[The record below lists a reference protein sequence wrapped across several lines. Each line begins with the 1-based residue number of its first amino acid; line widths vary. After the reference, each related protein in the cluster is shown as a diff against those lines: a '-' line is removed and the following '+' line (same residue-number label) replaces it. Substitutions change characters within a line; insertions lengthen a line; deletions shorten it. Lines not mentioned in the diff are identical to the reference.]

1 MTTKVPN
8 YKEKLR
14 VKLNSFDT
22 AMSVFIYL
30 KLVPYVIEIIGR
42 DRDGYVTEVENELLQ
57 MRDFKEVKKR
67 TLMKVN
73 QLIGE
78 LSTELDQNTRYQL
91 VLDHIEKKL
100 DIVIHSELKVAFN
113 QLESDRRFAHFYYAS
128 TRYKPNISDILARTD
143 FLREYD
149 KYKKLDKCQKKLV
162 RAPDVYKVLSP
173 SPVST
178 QLINIS
184 MYALL
189 SIHNELGRIS
199 SFKNPPIGF
208 LNHIDKLN
216 ANYLELEKV
225 SKTRLTK
232 NLHNESGKANS
243 KYRAILYEYL
253 DGKFSLNEYHK
264 TIDQKLKIEI
274 AIYQVDYVFI
284 VNRECHELVL
294 DRIQSN
300 WHKQVHLTKHLGKTK
315 NKANEKQDSTDSQKE
330 RLDHE
335 SQVAVEKAELIPDMP
350 TQELSNQPTP
360 TDAVRTLQQPRL
372 KRKKETVGKNEIV
385 RKMQIFKSKS

>member
-14 VKLNSFDT
+14 AKLNSLDT
-22 AMSVFIYL
+22 VMSVFIYL
-30 KLVPYVIEIIGR
+30 KLVPHVMKLVGR
-42 DRDGYVTEVENELLQ
+42 DRDGYLTDIENELLQ
-57 MRDFKEVKKR
+57 MGDFKEVKKR
-67 TLMKVN
+67 ILMKVN
-73 QLIGE
+73 ELIGE
-78 LSTELDQNTRYQL
+78 LSTELDQNTKYQL

-100 DIVIHSELKVAFN
+100 DIVIHSELKVVFN

-128 TRYKPNISDILARTD
+128 TRYKPNISDILAIKD

-149 KYKKLDKCQKKLV
+149 KYKKLDRSQKKFV

-208 LNHIDKLN
+208 LKHIDKLN

-253 DGKFSLNEYHK
+253 DGKFSLNEYHE

-284 VNRECHELVL
+284 VNRDCHELVL
-294 DRIQSN
+294 NRIQSK
-300 WHKQVHLTKHLGKTK
+300 WHKEVCLAKDRGITK
-315 NKANEKQDSTDSQKE
+315 NKANEKKDSTDSQKE

-360 TDAVRTLQQPRL
+360 TEAVQ
-372 KRKKETVGKNEIV
+372 TVLEPSPKQIIRVKVIV
-385 RKMQIFKSKS
+385 RKKNNVQSKY